1 VQLLAGVGMMLTGD
15 LRPLSETSGKSHLE
29 PASMMVL
36 HRLAGTVAAL
46 LILVASVAPGAATT
60 AEGAK
65 ADDVAKFLAGLAP
78 SAGSPLAPLT
88 RDGVWQQ
95 HSRALNQAWAR
106 LDQQRLAKIR
116 AWSAANVTDPK
127 PVVFYMFSGP
137 DFLHVDAFFPD
148 RTTYVMSG
156 LEPVGQ
162 IPTVAATSRGGLG
175 SGLAGLRASI
185 GSVMNYSFFMT
196 QEMRGR
202 LTANSFKGVLPVL
215 YLFIARAGKT
225 VHEVTLISIDSEGA
239 VVAAGTPNAAPGV
252 KIVFSGGD
260 GKMQTLYYV
269 QTDVSD
275 GGLRRSGF
283 LKFCE
288 QLGAGD
294 GFIKSASYLL
304 HSDSFS
310 GIRNFLLDRTATLI
324 QDDSGIPVRFFK
336 TEEWRLQPFG
346 RYLRP
351 IPLFSGR
358 YQTKL
363 SDVYRRS
370 KAPPID
376 FGVGYRWRP
385 HESNLLMA
393 TKAAMQSLGQV
404 KTGQR

>member
-1 VQLLAGVGMMLTGD
+1 
-15 LRPLSETSGKSHLE
+15 
-29 PASMMVL
+29 MMVL
-36 HRLAGTVAAL
+36 HRLAGIAAAL

-60 AEGAK
+60 AEGPK
-65 ADDVAKFLAGLAP
+65 ADDVAKFLAGLEP
-78 SAGSPLAPLT
+78 SAGSPFAPLT

-95 HSRALNQAWAR
+95 HSKALNQAWAR
-106 LDQQRLAKIR
+106 LDQQRLAKIPHGR
-116 AWSAANVTDPK
+116 RQRHDASRWSSTCSAGGSSRRCVL
-127 PVVFYMFSGP
+127 SGP
-137 DFLHVDAFFPD
+137 HDLRHERP
-148 RTTYVMSG
+148 
-156 LEPVGQ
+156 EPVGQ
-162 IPTVAATSRGGLG
+162 TTVTGARGGLA

-185 GSVMNYSFFMT
+185 GSVMNYSFFIT
-196 QEMRGR
+196 QEMRSR
-202 LTANSFKGVLPVL
+202 LTSSSFKGVLPVL

-225 VHEVTLISIDSEGA
+225 VHEATLISIDSEGA

-346 RYLRP
+346 RYLGP
-351 IPLFSGR
+351 IPVFSGR

-385 HESNLLMA
+385 HESNLLLA
-393 TKAAMQSLGQV
+393 TRAPRQSPGQE